1 MKIENADFVLT
12 RSQILKLAE
21 LANHFK
27 DTKFFNLYE
36 TNESGIGPSMHVRF
50 NLFEEDDAKLNI
62 TDVSTW

>member
-1 MKIENADFVLT
+1 MNEFVLT
-12 RSQILKLAE
+12 REQILKLAK
-21 LANHFK
+21 LAEHFK

-50 NLFEEDDAKLNI
+50 NLFEEDDTKLNI